1 MVNFSG
7 KLDKNN
13 NQYMLHQHD
22 PARELLRQRLH
33 EANTQL
39 LEVTTPAELGEAIG
53 QQAGC
58 PLVLADHPWLR
69 RAVSSLPQCLQNC
82 CSFYDPREPL
92 LPAQVDTA
100 VLVGL
105 AAVPETGSVLLAA
118 GPQAAWRLSLCPRLL
133 VVVIPAAQAAL
144 SLAAALALTA
154 QESLVSW
161 LTGPSRTA
169 DIEKVLVLGAQGAA
183 VLTVIIAPLTEV
195 APGAAKLP

>member
-1 MVNFSG
+1 MPPSQD
-7 KLDKNN
+7 L
-13 NQYMLHQHD
+13 
-22 PARELLRQRLH
+22 ARALLQERCR
-33 EANTQL
+33 EAHTQL
-39 LEVTTPAELGEAIG
+39 LWAASPRELGEAIG

-69 RAVSSLPQCLQNC
+69 RAVSYLPQHLQHC
-82 CSFYDPREPL
+82 WTFSAPSEA
-92 LPAQVDTA
+92 LPPPQVDTA

-118 GPQAAWRLSLCPRLL
+118 SPGADWRLSLCPRLL
-133 VVVIPAAQAAL
+133 VVVIPEAQAAL
-144 SLAAALALTA
+144 SLSEALVLTA

-183 VLTVIIAPLTEV
+183 ALTVIIAPLDE
-195 APGAAKLP
+195 AASGAAKLP